1 MAEPVKLTTEEYAA
15 LLPEVPVRPY
25 QGRLQRIVN
34 LTALQSKTPPDFFFA
49 SGRPNRYN
57 PRGVHCLYFSE
68 DAETAE
74 AERARYW
81 EGQPGEHQP
90 RVTYFAEVTL
100 GSVLDLEN
108 EAVLTALHLQPSD
121 LHLPWRFASEL
132 TATQRLGAAV
142 AQTGRF
148 SAIRYPSDAARERH
162 RAGWNLGIFLDH
174 VSAPDRL
181 AILGPEDEPL
191 QVWPTPIP

>member
-15 LLPEVPVRPY
+15 LLPGVPVRPY
-25 QGRLQRIVN
+25 HGRLQRIVN

-68 DAETAE
+68 DAETAG

-90 RVTYFAEVTL
+90 WVTYFAEVTL
-100 GSVLDLEN
+100 RSVLDLEN
-108 EAVLTALHLQPSD
+108 EVVRAALRLQPAD
-121 LHLPWRFASEL
+121 LHLPWRLASEL
-132 TATQRLGAAV
+132 TATQRLW
-142 AQTGRF
+142 GRRRPNRPF
-148 SAIRYPSDAARERH
+148 RRHPLPFGRRPGTASGGLEPGHFPRSCVGSGPARH
-162 RAGWNLGIFLDH
+162 F
-174 VSAPDRL
+174 
-181 AILGPEDEPL
+181 
-191 QVWPTPIP
+191 WPGR

>member
-1 MAEPVKLTTEEYAA
+1 MKLTTEEYAA
-15 LLPEVPVRPY
+15 LLYGVPPRPY
-25 QGRLQRIVN
+25 RGHLQRIVN

-57 PRGVHCLYFSE
+57 PRGVRCLYFSE
-68 DAETAE
+68 GAETAE

-81 EGQPGEHQP
+81 EGQRGEYQP

-100 GSVLDLEN
+100 RALLDLEN
-108 EAVLTALHLQPSD
+108 GAVLLALQLQPSD
-121 LHLPWRFASEL
+121 LHLPWRFAPEP

-162 RAGWNLGIFLDH
+162 RPGWNVGIFLDC

-181 AILGPEDEPL
+181 EILGPEDEPL
-191 QVWPTPIP
+191 QTWPTSRP